1 MNQSFRFGTVSIGPP
16 PVRPI
21 LHPLPATTTKP
32 FTFICGDDDFLV
44 ARRGRELFAEMSAG
58 LSDEFSREVIEGRVQ
73 NLDELEIA
81 LKYFRAAV
89 QTISL
94 FGDRKAVWLKDV
106 NFLADSVTGRSE
118 GAKALVADLLAL
130 LETVDP
136 VSVAVLL
143 TACPVDR
150 RRTEYKWLQKN
161 GEAEFLGGDGD
172 ALAGLAEQEARALG
186 VSFAPGTLPLLA
198 GKVNGHTRLALEE
211 TRKLATYLGPAGGVI
226 TEELIR
232 SLVPDF
238 GEGDFFEPAEAF
250 FSLDLAWTLDAL
262 KRYFFAGHSARPL
275 LSSLQGRNRLMIQL
289 RVLLDGGEIRL
300 GFRGL
305 DADTFDIARKTY
317 ARHFG
322 GLEEKSTFNVFT
334 QNVWYLGKL
343 GEKAKALPLKRL
355 IDFQTAFIATFEEFL
370 RRGAAEEES
379 IMRDLAVR
387 CLG

>member
-1 MNQSFRFGTVSIGPP
+1 MQ
-16 PVRPI
+16 PVTAK
-21 LHPLPATTTKP
+21 L

-44 ARRGRELFAEMSAG
+44 SRRGRELFTELSVG
-58 LSDEFSREVIEGRVQ
+58 LTDEFSREVIEGRVQ
-73 NLDELEIA
+73 NLDELEIV

-106 NFLADSVTGRSE
+106 NFLGDTVTGRSD
-118 GAKALVADLLAL
+118 GAKTLVADLVVL
-130 LETVDP
+130 LEAVDP
-136 VSVAVLL
+136 AAVAVLI

-161 GEAEFLGGDGD
+161 GAAEFLGGDGD

-186 VSFAPGTLPLLA
+186 VSFAPSALPLLA
-198 GKVNGHTRLALEE
+198 GKVNGHTRLGLEE
-211 TRKLATYLGPAGGVI
+211 TRKLATYLGPAGGII
-226 TEELIR
+226 TEDLIR
-232 SLVPDF
+232 ALVPDF

-300 GFRGL
+300 GYRGI
-305 DADTFDIARKTY
+305 DEASFNAARNTY
-317 ARHFG
+317 APHFG
-322 GLEEKSTFNVFT
+322 GLEDKSTFNVFT

-370 RRGAAEEES
+370 QRGVSEEES
-379 IMRDLAVR
+379 IMRELAVR
-387 CLG
+387 CLGN

>member
-1 MNQSFRFGTVSIGPP
+1 M
-16 PVRPI
+16 
-21 LHPLPATTTKP
+21 PATTKP

-44 ARRGRELFAEMSAG
+44 SRRGRELFTEMSAG
-58 LSDEFSREVIEGRVQ
+58 LPDEFSRETIEGRVQ
-73 NLDELEIA
+73 NLEELEIV
-81 LKYFRAAV
+81 LKHFRAAV

-106 NFLADSVTGRSE
+106 NFLADTVTGRSE
-118 GAKALVADLLAL
+118 GAKTLVGDMTTL

-136 VSVAVLL
+136 SAVAVLI

-161 GEAEFLGGDGD
+161 GAAEFLGGEGGGD
-172 ALAGLAEQEARALG
+172 ALIGLAEQEAKKLG
-186 VSFAPGTLPLLA
+186 TYFAPGALQFLA
-198 GKVNGHTRLALEE
+198 AKVNGHTRLALEE
-211 TRKLATYLGPAGGVI
+211 TRKLATYLGPAGDPI
-226 TEELIR
+226 TEKLIR
-232 SLVPDF
+232 ELVPDF

-289 RVLLDGGEIRL
+289 RVLLDSGELRL
-300 GFRGL
+300 GYRGL
-305 DADTFDIARKTY
+305 DQSAFDAARQSY

-322 GLEEKSTFNVFT
+322 GLEEKSTFNIFT

-355 IDFQTAFIATFEEFL
+355 IDFQTSFVTTFEEFL
-370 RRGAAEEES
+370 QRGTAEEES
-379 IMRDLAVR
+379 IMRELAVR

>member
-1 MNQSFRFGTVSIGPP
+1 M
-16 PVRPI
+16 
-21 LHPLPATTTKP
+21 PATTVKP
-32 FTFICGDDDFLV
+32 FAFICGDDDFLV
-44 ARRGRELFAEMSAG
+44 AQRGRELFAELAAG
-58 LSDEFSREVIEGRVQ
+58 LTDEFSRETIEGRVQ
-73 NLDELEIA
+73 NLDELEVA

-94 FGDRKAVWLKDV
+94 FGDRKVVWLKDV

-118 GAKALVADLLAL
+118 GAKQQVEDLQAL

-136 VSVAVLL
+136 VSVSVLI

-150 RRTEYKWLQKN
+150 RRTEFKWLQKN
-161 GEAEFLGGDGD
+161 GEYEFLGGENSGEI
-172 ALAGLAEQEARALG
+172 LTGLAEQEAKKCG
-186 VSFAPGTLPLLA
+186 VTFAPGALPMLA
-198 GKVNGHTRLALEE
+198 GKVNGNTRLALEE
-211 TRKLATYLGPAGGVI
+211 TRKLATYLGAGGGAI

-232 SLVPDF
+232 GMVPDF

-289 RVLLDGGEIRL
+289 RVLLDSGELRF
-300 GFRGL
+300 GYGGL
-305 DADTFDIARKTY
+305 DKNSFEHARQTY
-317 ARHFG
+317 AKHFG
-322 GLEEKSTFNVFT
+322 GLEEKSSFNIFT

-343 GEKAKALPLKRL
+343 GEPAKKLPLKRL
-355 IDFQTAFIATFEEFL
+355 IDFQTAFVATFEEFL
-370 RRGAAEEES
+370 NRGVAEEES
-379 IMRDLAVR
+379 IMRELAVR

>member
-1 MNQSFRFGTVSIGPP
+1 V
-16 PVRPI
+16 
-21 LHPLPATTTKP
+21 PAATIKP

-44 ARRGRELFAEMSAG
+44 SRRGRELFTEMAATT
-58 LSDEFSREVIEGRVQ
+58 SDEFSREIIEARVQ
-73 NLDELEIA
+73 NLDELETV
-81 LKYFRAAV
+81 LQQFRSAV

-106 NFLADSVTGRSE
+106 NFLTDSVTGRSE
-118 GAKALVADLLAL
+118 GAKALVADLQAL

-136 VSVAVLL
+136 AAVAVLI

-161 GEAEFLGGDGD
+161 GAAEFLGADGD
-172 ALAGLAEQEARALG
+172 ALVGLAEQEARTLG
-186 VSFAPGTLPLLA
+186 VSFAPGTLPMLA

-211 TRKLATYLGPAGGVI
+211 TRKLATYLGADGGVI

-300 GFRGL
+300 GYRGI
-305 DADTFDIARKTY
+305 DEASFNQARKTY

-322 GLEEKSTFNVFT
+322 GLEDKSTFNVFT

-355 IDFQTAFIATFEEFL
+355 IDFQTAFITTFEEFL
-370 RRGAAEEES
+370 QRGAAEEES
-379 IMRDLAVR
+379 IMRELALR